1 MDKPESKPGSSLLF
15 LAVNTI
21 ETGYPDLHGEIE
33 VSIVTQPMDGDH
45 PVFMQITTVAKS
57 KSAVQF
63 LPQDIP
69 LTGVIELRFTREEA
83 TLLGEFLQMATNV
96 AEPDD

>member
-21 ETGYPDLHGEIE
+21 ETAHPDFLGEIE
-33 VSIVTQPMDGDH
+33 VSIVTKPMDGEH
-45 PVFMQITTVAKS
+45 PVFMQISQITKGHVTRQSVT
-57 KSAVQF
+57 
-63 LPQDIP
+63 DI
-69 LTGVIELRFTREEA
+69 IELRFTREEA

-96 AEPDD
+96 TEPDD